1 MAHRIGIIG
10 LGKIAQDQ
18 HIPVIRE
25 NRAFELVAVSSQRG
39 LQVEGVKHAVRDYRE
54 LLRLPILDA
63 VAICT
68 PPRARHALAREALES
83 GKHVLLEKP
92 PTATLTELEDL
103 SRIAERTGLVVF
115 TTWHSQYNRAVDEAR
130 RELRGKR
137 VKRLL
142 VTWKEDVRHWHPDQQ
157 WIWEAGGF
165 GVFDPGINALSI
177 VTKIMPAPL
186 FVRRADLFF
195 PDNRDAPIAADL
207 AFTSGHEGDDLR
219 AVFDWRQTGPQ
230 TWDIEVETQEGAK
243 LLLAQGGSRLE
254 IDGRVVA
261 EEKPAEYQ
269 RIYERF
275 ATLLDE
281 RKCDV
286 DDVPFR
292 LVADAFMIGRRV
304 AVEPFHD

>member
-1 MAHRIGIIG
+1 MTYRIGIIG

-39 LQVEGVKHAVRDYRE
+39 LKVDGVEHAVRDYRE
-54 LLRLPILDA
+54 LLRLPTLDA

-103 SRIAERTGLVVF
+103 RRIAERAGLVVF

-130 RELRGKR
+130 HELRGQR

-142 VTWKEDVRHWHPDQQ
+142 VTWKEDVRHWHPGQR

-177 VTKIMPAPL
+177 LTKILPAPL
-186 FVRRADLFF
+186 FVRRADLSF
-195 PDNRDAPIAADL
+195 PANRDTPIAADL
-207 AFTSGHEGDDLR
+207 EFTSGHEGGDLR

-230 TWDIEVETQEGAK
+230 TWDIEIETQEGAR

-269 RIYERF
+269 GIYERF

-281 RKCDV
+281 RQCDV